1 MPNLEDLET
10 FVAVADTGG
19 VSPAARRLGLPKSI
33 VSRRLGRL
41 EQELGAQLL
50 TRNTRGAALT
60 EAGATFREHAARAVA
75 EIEAARES
83 VSPDGEL
90 RGLIRIAVPMS
101 LGITKM
107 APLLAQ
113 FAVRY
118 PLLQVYI
125 AFGDRMVDLIN
136 EGFDL
141 AIRIGYLQD
150 SVLVARRVGNVAGV
164 LVASPDY
171 ISAHGAPTSLDDLQT
186 HPALMQG
193 TESWRFRDGDK
204 TVVVH
209 PQGRFKA
216 DNGIALVHAALA
228 GLGVIVLPAFLA
240 DEHLASGKLVRLLPE
255 FPVPE
260 AGLHI
265 VRPPGDHPPR
275 KVRVLT
281 DFLLEQFG
289 PMCTAHAQ
297 NC

>member
-1 MPNLEDLET
+1 MPNIEDLET

-19 VSPAARRLGLPKSI
+19 VSTAARRLGLPKSI

-75 EIEAARES
+75 EIDAARES
-83 VSPDGEL
+83 VSPNGEL
-90 RGLIRIAVPMS
+90 RGLIRVAVPMS
-101 LGITKM
+101 LGITHL
-107 APLLAQ
+107 APMLAD

-118 PLLQVYI
+118 PLLQVYV
-125 AFGDRMVDLIN
+125 AFGDRLVDLIN

-141 AIRIGYLQD
+141 AIRVGYLQD
-150 SVLVARRVGNVAGV
+150 SALVARRVGNVEAA
-164 LVASPDY
+164 LVASPGY
-171 ISAHGAPTSLDDLQT
+171 VEKHGAPKSLDDLQS
-186 HPALMQG
+186 HSALMQG

-204 TVVVH
+204 VVLVH

-216 DNGIALVHAALA
+216 DNGIALVQAALA
-228 GLGVIVLPAFLA
+228 GLGIIVLPGFLA

-255 FPVPE
+255 HPIPE
-260 AGLHI
+260 AGLFI

-281 DFLLEQFG
+281 DFLLERFA
-289 PMCTAHAQ
+289 PMCAAHKKH
-297 NC
+297 

>member
-41 EQELGAQLL
+41 EHELGAQLL

-75 EIEAARES
+75 EIDAARES
-83 VSPDGEL
+83 VSPNGEL
-90 RGLIRIAVPMS
+90 RGLLRIAVPMS
-101 LGITKM
+101 LGVAQL
-107 APLLAQ
+107 APMLAQ
-113 FAVRY
+113 FAARH
-118 PLLQVYI
+118 PLLQLHVAY
-125 AFGDRMVDLIN
+125 GDRLVDLIS

-141 AIRIGYLQD
+141 AIRVGYLQD
-150 SVLVARRVGNVAGV
+150 SVLVARRVGDVGGA

-171 ISAHGAPTSLDDLQT
+171 IKAHGAPKSLEELQS

-204 TVVVH
+204 IVVVH
-209 PQGRFKA
+209 PQGRFKS
-216 DNGIALVHAALA
+216 DNGLALVQAALA
-228 GLGVIVLPAFLA
+228 GLGVIALPEFLA
-240 DEHLASGKLVRLLPE
+240 NEHLATGRLVRLLPE
-255 FPVPE
+255 YPIPA
-260 AGLHI
+260 AGLFI

-281 DFLLEQFG
+281 DFLLERFI
-289 PMCTAHAQ
+289 PMCPASPR
-297 NC
+297 